1 MIYLDFNASTPP
13 DPRVIDA
20 MLPHLQGMHANAAS
34 TDHAA
39 GAQASEAVERARSSV
54 ARLIG
59 AQDEEI
65 VFTSGATEANN
76 IAITGQL
83 RRAEPGEV
91 LVSAVEHPAVI
102 EPASAHGP
110 VRLIPVDEQGF
121 VDPETLQGM
130 LAPDTRLVCVMAANN
145 ETGAVQDLGTI
156 SRICAEAEVPLHVDA
171 AQAAGRL
178 KLDVNDL
185 QIATL
190 AISGHKMYGPQ
201 GVGALYVRRSRPR
214 PRLGPI
220 LFGGGHERNLRP
232 GTINTPG
239 VVGLGVAAQLAQ
251 QELAGDAER
260 HRALRERFMSRLAA
274 SSPVPLHENCAREPR
289 LPQTISLR
297 FEGIRSAA
305 VLRLVSR
312 NLAVS
317 TGAACSTTK
326 VEPSRVLLAQGL
338 SRDEVAETIRLSFG
352 RHTTQSELDD
362 AVGILAG
369 AVRSVAELTS
379 SAASDLATTPVP

>member
-13 DPRVIDA
+13 DSRVVEA
-20 MLPHLQGMHANAAS
+20 MLPHLKGLHANAAS

-39 GAQASEAVERARSSV
+39 GAQAAEAVEHARSSV
-54 ARLIG
+54 SRLIG
-59 AQDEEI
+59 ATDEEI
-65 VFTSGATEANN
+65 IFTSGATEANN
-76 IAITGQL
+76 IAISGQL

-91 LVSAVEHPAVI
+91 LVSAVEHPAVV
-102 EPASAHGP
+102 EPASAYGR
-110 VRLIPVDEQGF
+110 VRLLPVDEQGF
-121 VDPETLQGM
+121 VDPETLRGM
-130 LAPDTRLVCVMAANN
+130 LTRDTRLVCVMAANN
-145 ETGAVQDLGTI
+145 ETGAVQDLSSI

-178 KLDVNDL
+178 KLDVSNL
-185 QIATL
+185 SIATL

-214 PRLGPI
+214 PRVAPI

-239 VVGLGVAAQLAQ
+239 VVGLGVAAQLAH
-251 QELAGDAER
+251 QELAADAER
-260 HRALRERFMSRLAA
+260 HGELRKRFISRLAA
-274 SSPVPLHENCAREPR
+274 ASPVPLRENCTREPR

-312 NLAVS
+312 DLAVS

-326 VEPSRVLLAQGL
+326 VEPSHVLLAQGL
-338 SRDEVAETIRLSFG
+338 SRDEVSETIRLSFG
-352 RHTTQSELDD
+352 RQTTEHELDD
-362 AVGILAG
+362 AVGILAK
-369 AVRSVAELTS
+369 AVSSVAELTS
-379 SAASDLATTPVP
+379 THTPDLATTPAP